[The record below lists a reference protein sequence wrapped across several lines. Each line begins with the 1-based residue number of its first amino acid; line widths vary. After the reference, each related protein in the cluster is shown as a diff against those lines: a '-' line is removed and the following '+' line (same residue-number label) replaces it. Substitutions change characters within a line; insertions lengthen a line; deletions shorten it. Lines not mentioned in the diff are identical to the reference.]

1 MSRRILSAILIA
13 AISVPV
19 VARDWTIAGSDLA
32 QSVLEP
38 VIAGAAVQGSGTI
51 HLQMDGSRA
60 GLEALRTDRADLA
73 VLVFPPQQALPEM
86 EFRLVPLAYQVAV
99 FAVNGANPARQ
110 LTFGQLAGIF
120 GENESTRHRHWGSLG
135 LQGVWAEKSITP
147 NLVQLHETLTL
158 ELFKN
163 TALQVPQLATTV
175 TVHPTVA
182 EMLRR
187 LQIDDMTIGL
197 FPFPPA
203 EARGIHLL
211 LIARSEREVPFG
223 PTPENVH
230 NGDYPLRLPFYLA
243 FKPERAAELAPLLRV
258 LLGDE
263 VAAALEK
270 GGFVAVPANAR
281 LEARRA
287 LGLF

>member
-1 MSRRILSAILIA
+1 MFRRILSAVLVA
-13 AISVPV
+13 ALSLPV
-19 VARDWTIAGSDLA
+19 AARDLTIAGSDLA
-32 QSVLEP
+32 RAALEP
-38 VIAGAAVQGSGTI
+38 AVAGVVVGEGGVVR
-51 HLQMDGSRA
+51 LEMDGSRA
-60 GLEALRTDRADLA
+60 GLEALRADRADLA
-73 VLVFPPQQALPEM
+73 VLVFSPQQPLPEM

-99 FAVNGANPARQ
+99 FAVNAANPARQ

-120 GENESTRHRHWGSLG
+120 GENEPTRHRQWGSLG

-147 NLVQLHETLTL
+147 NIVSMRETLTL

-163 TALQVPQLATTV
+163 TALQVPQLGTTV
-175 TVHPTVA
+175 TVHSNVA

-187 LQIDDMTIGL
+187 VQIDDMTIGL
-197 FPFPPA
+197 FPYPPG
-203 EARGIHLL
+203 ETRSIHVL

-243 FKPERAAELAPLLRV
+243 FKPERAAELAPLLGV

-263 VAAALEK
+263 TAAALAK
-270 GGFVAVPANAR
+270 GGFFPVPANAR
-281 LEARRA
+281 LELRRG
-287 LGLF
+287 LGLR